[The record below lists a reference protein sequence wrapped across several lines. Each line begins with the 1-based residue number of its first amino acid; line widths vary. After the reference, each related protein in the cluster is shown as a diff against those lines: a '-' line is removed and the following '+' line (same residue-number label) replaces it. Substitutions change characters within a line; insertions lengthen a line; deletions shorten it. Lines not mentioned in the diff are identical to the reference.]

1 MPVTTINVNRQ
12 GYIDGSGGSNFNTAR
27 QTGATAVDSPST
39 DVGIAFRYFFSSGR
53 GGGTHDFF
61 RTYLHFATSGLS
73 GIIPSG
79 TTAVLN
85 IKGSGTFDGGDFIVV
100 KSGAFGGNGG
110 TALNVFSDFFTNLDY
125 TTDYSAEISSWSKT
139 GNNAINLNS
148 DAINDIYG
156 STHFTIALINYTHDY
171 NNSAATSNTTL
182 NNGIAFGTTITLVV
196 TEPEAG
202 PTGINTINT
211 ISSRP
216 DGNFVGFVNTVAYA
230 SIETINTVS

>member
-1 MPVTTINVNRQ
+1 MSVTTINVNRQ
-12 GYIDGSGGSNFNTAR
+12 GYIDGSGGSNFATAR

-39 DVGIAFRYFFSSGR
+39 NVGIAFRYFFSSGR

-85 IKGSGTFDGGDFIVV
+85 IRGSGFGGGDFIVV

-125 TTDYSAEISSWSKT
+125 TTDYSAEISSWSTT

-148 DAINDIYG
+148 DAINDIYS

-171 NNSAATSNTTL
+171 SNSAATSNTTL

-196 TEPEAG
+196 TEPGASG
-202 PTGINTINT
+202 PAN
-211 ISSRP
+211 
-216 DGNFVGFVNTVAYA
+216 VGFVNKVAAANIGFMNTVAYGG
-230 SIETINTVS
+230 IETINTVS

>member
-1 MPVTTINVNRQ
+1 MAVTTINVNRQ
-12 GYIDGSGGSNFNTAR
+12 GYIDGSGGSNFATAR

-61 RTYLHFATSGLS
+61 RTYLHFSTSGLS

-85 IKGSGTFDGGDFIVV
+85 IEGFGTFNGGDFIVV
-100 KSGAFGGNGG
+100 KSSAFGGDGG
-110 TALNVFSDFFTNLDY
+110 TALATSDFFTSLDY

-156 STHFTIALINYTHDY
+156 NAHFTIALINYTHDY
-171 NNSAATSNTTL
+171 SNSAATSNTTL

-196 TEPEAG
+196 TEPGASG
-202 PTGINTINT
+202 PAN
-211 ISSRP
+211 
-216 DGNFVGFVNTVAYA
+216 VGFVNKVAAANIGFMNTVAYGG
-230 SIETINTVS
+230 IETINTVS

>member
-12 GYIDGSGGSNFNTAR
+12 GYIDGAGGTNFATAR

-39 DVGIAFRYFFSSGR
+39 DVSIVFRYFFSSGR
-53 GGGTHDFF
+53 GGLHDFF

-85 IKGSGTFDGGDFIVV
+85 IEGAGSFNGGDFIVV
-100 KSGAFGGNGG
+100 KSSAFGGDGG
-110 TALNVFSDFFTNLDY
+110 TALATSDFFSGLDY

-148 DAINDIYG
+148 DAVNDIYAN
-156 STHFTIALINYTHDY
+156 THFTIALINYTHDY
-171 NNSAATSNTTL
+171 SNSAATSNTSL

-196 TEPEAG
+196 TEPETG
-202 PTGINTINT
+202 PTGIATINT
-211 ISSRP
+211 IDSRASS
-216 DGNFVGFVNTVAYA
+216 NLVGFVNTVAYT